1 VLAGTFTPTAELL
14 AAARDLYAAV
24 RAVIARVQAAG
35 ALRSDVTQED
45 INLIFEQ
52 LRAVRLGDEARVAVL
67 QRRYLALALQALRAP
82 GTAPLP
88 GPPPDWQEIRGRWS
102 S

>member
-1 VLAGTFTPTAELL
+1 M
-14 AAARDLYAAV
+14 
-24 RAVIARVQAAG
+24 
-35 ALRSDVTQED
+35 TQED

-52 LRAVRLGDEARVAVL
+52 LRAVRLGDDARTATL
-67 QRRYLALALQALRAP
+67 QRRYLALILQALKAP

-88 GPPPDWQEIRGRWS
+88 GPPPGWAEIRDRWS